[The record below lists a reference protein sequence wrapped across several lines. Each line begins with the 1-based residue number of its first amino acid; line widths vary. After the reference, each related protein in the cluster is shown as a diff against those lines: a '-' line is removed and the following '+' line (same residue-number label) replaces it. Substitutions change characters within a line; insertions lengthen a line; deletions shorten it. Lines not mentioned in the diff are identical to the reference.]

1 MAHAQHAPQL
11 FGVFYAYLP
20 MQKSMN
26 PKTEQ
31 KRSLSPS
38 LSNFSARPFILVGLL
53 IAFLTISNLAIAFT
67 QPKDRINGE
76 LWIINRVI
84 SGQTVEASIANKDNT
99 TIQRVRLIGLSAPL
113 KEQSPWG
120 DRARQRLSDLIK
132 EQKVILEFD
141 VKQKD
146 NSDRLLAYIWKD
158 NLLVNQYLVSEGL
171 AIADSS
177 APNTKYD
184 ARISRA
190 QSKARL
196 QELGLWD
203 TQNPLRLSPRD
214 FRRQLGN

>member
-1 MAHAQHAPQL
+1 MNSKTGSKQSLVKSSSRPLALMA
-11 FGVFYAYLP
+11 
-20 MQKSMN
+20 M
-26 PKTEQ
+26 
-31 KRSLSPS
+31 
-38 LSNFSARPFILVGLL
+38 L
-53 IAFLTISNLAIAFT
+53 IAFLIIANIAIAFL
-67 QPKDRINGE
+67 QPKEKINGE
-76 LWIINRVI
+76 LWIINRVV
-84 SGQTVEASIANKDNT
+84 SGQTVEASDVSNPNKT
-99 TIQRVRLIGLSAPL
+99 VQRVRLLGISAPL

-120 DRARQRLSDLIK
+120 DRSRQRLSDLIK

-171 AIADSS
+171 AIADSY
-177 APNTKYD
+177 APNVKYD

-196 QELGLWD
+196 QELGIWD

-214 FRRQLGN
+214 FRRQLGKWILSNFFIVALG

>member
-1 MAHAQHAPQL
+1 
-11 FGVFYAYLP
+11 

-26 PKTEQ
+26 PKTGQ
-31 KRSLSPS
+31 KRSLAPS

-99 TIQRVRLIGLSAPL
+99 TVQRVRLLGLSAPL

-158 NLLVNQYLVSEGL
+158 SVLINQYLVSEGL
-171 AIADSS
+171 AIADSYT
-177 APNTKYD
+177 PNTKYD

>member
-1 MAHAQHAPQL
+1 
-11 FGVFYAYLP
+11 

-26 PKTEQ
+26 PKTGQ

-38 LSNFSARPFILVGLL
+38 LSNFSARPLILVGLL
-53 IAFLTISNLAIAFT
+53 IVFLTIANLAISFT
-67 QPKDRINGE
+67 QPKDRVNGE

-99 TIQRVRLIGLSAPL
+99 TVQRVRLLGLSAPL

-120 DRARQRLSDLIK
+120 DRARQRLSDLVK

-158 NLLVNQYLVSEGL
+158 NLLINQYLVSEGL
-171 AIADSS
+171 AFADSY

-184 ARISRA
+184 ARISRS

-196 QELGLWD
+196 QELGIWD

>member
-1 MAHAQHAPQL
+1 MSSKI
-11 FGVFYAYLP
+11 G
-20 MQKSMN
+20 QK
-26 PKTEQ
+26 KQ
-31 KRSLSPS
+31 SLDKSS
-38 LSNFSARPFILVGLL
+38 LRPLILIVILMIFL
-53 IAFLTISNLAIAFT
+53 IIANIAIAFT
-67 QPKDRINGE
+67 QPKDRVNGE
-76 LWIINRVI
+76 LWLINRVV
-84 SGQTVEASIANKDNT
+84 SGQTVEASILSNPNMT
-99 TIQRVRLIGLSAPL
+99 VQRVRLLGISAPL

-120 DRARQRLSDLIK
+120 DRSRQRLSDLIK

-171 AIADSS
+171 AIADSYP
-177 APNTKYD
+177 PNAKYD

-196 QELGLWD
+196 QELGIWD

-214 FRRQLGN
+214 FRRQLSN

>member
-1 MAHAQHAPQL
+1 
-11 FGVFYAYLP
+11 
-20 MQKSMN
+20 MQKLMN
-26 PKTEQ
+26 SKTRQ
-31 KRSLSPS
+31 QQSIVKSSS
-38 LSNFSARPFILVGLL
+38 RPLALVAML
-53 IAFLTISNLAIAFT
+53 IAFLIIANIAIAFF
-67 QPKDRINGE
+67 QPKEKINGE

-84 SGQTVEASIANKDNT
+84 SGQTVEASDASNPNKT
-99 TIQRVRLIGLSAPL
+99 VQRVRLLGISAPL
-113 KEQSPWG
+113 KEQAPWG
-120 DRARQRLSDLIK
+120 DRSRQRLSDLIK

-171 AIADSS
+171 AIADSY
-177 APNTKYD
+177 APNVKYD

-196 QELGLWD
+196 QELGIWD

>member
-1 MAHAQHAPQL
+1 MSSKT
-11 FGVFYAYLP
+11 G
-20 MQKSMN
+20 QKQSI
-26 PKTEQ
+26 TRSSA
-31 KRSLSPS
+31 RSL
-38 LSNFSARPFILVGLL
+38 ILIVLL
-53 IAFLTISNLAIAFT
+53 VLFLTIANIVLTLTRPSE
-67 QPKDRINGE
+67 RGSGE
-76 LWIINRVI
+76 LWIVNRVV
-84 SGQTVEASIANKDNT
+84 SGQTVEASILNNPNMT
-99 TIQRVRLIGLSAPL
+99 VQRVRLLGLSAPL
-113 KEQSPWG
+113 KEQAPWG

-158 NLLVNQYLVSEGL
+158 SLLVNQYLVSEGL
-171 AIADSS
+171 AIADPYP
-177 APNTKYD
+177 PNAKYD

-196 QELGLWD
+196 QELGIWD

>member
-1 MAHAQHAPQL
+1 
-11 FGVFYAYLP
+11 
-20 MQKSMN
+20 MQKLMN
-26 PKTEQ
+26 SKTRQ
-31 KRSLSPS
+31 QQSIVKSSS
-38 LSNFSARPFILVGLL
+38 RPLVLVAML
-53 IAFLTISNLAIAFT
+53 IAFLIIANIAIAFF
-67 QPKDRINGE
+67 QPKEKINGE

-84 SGQTVEASIANKDNT
+84 SGQTVEASDASNPNKT
-99 TIQRVRLIGLSAPL
+99 VQRVRLLGISAPL
-113 KEQSPWG
+113 KEQAPWG
-120 DRARQRLSDLIK
+120 DRSRQRLSDLIK

-171 AIADSS
+171 AIADSY
-177 APNTKYD
+177 APNVKYD

-196 QELGLWD
+196 QELGIWD

>member
-1 MAHAQHAPQL
+1 
-11 FGVFYAYLP
+11 
-20 MQKSMN
+20 MN
-26 PKTEQ
+26 SKTKKKQEI
-31 KRSLSPS
+31 
-38 LSNFSARPFILVGLL
+38 SNFSARPLILLGILVF
-53 IAFLTISNLAIAFT
+53 FLTIANMAIAFMR
-67 QPKDRINGE
+67 PSDRVNGE

-84 SGQTVEASIANKDNT
+84 SGQTVEASVINNPNMT
-99 TIQRVRLIGLSAPL
+99 VQRVRLLGLSAPL

-132 EQKVILEFD
+132 EQKVTLEFD

-158 NLLVNQYLVSEGL
+158 NQLINQTLVSEGL
-171 AIADSS
+171 AIADSY
-177 APNTKYD
+177 APNVKYD

-196 QELGLWD
+196 QELGIWD

>member
-1 MAHAQHAPQL
+1 
-11 FGVFYAYLP
+11 
-20 MQKSMN
+20 MN
-26 PKTEQ
+26 PKIDQ
-31 KRSLSPS
+31 KRSFSKSSPRS
-38 LSNFSARPFILVGLL
+38 LILAVLL
-53 IAFLTISNLAIAFT
+53 IAFLTIANIALAFT
-67 QPKDRINGE
+67 QPSDRVNGE

-84 SGQTVEASIANKDNT
+84 SGQTVEASVVNNPNT
-99 TIQRVRLIGLSAPL
+99 TVQRVRLLGLSAPL

-132 EQKVILEFD
+132 EQRVILEFD

-158 NLLVNQYLVSEGL
+158 NQLINQTLVSEGL
-171 AIADSS
+171 AIADSY
-177 APNTKYD
+177 APNVKYD

-196 QELGLWD
+196 QELGIWD

>member
-1 MAHAQHAPQL
+1 
-11 FGVFYAYLP
+11 
-20 MQKSMN
+20 MN
-26 PKTEQ
+26 SKTGKESAIA
-31 KRSLSPS
+31 KPSPR
-38 LSNFSARPFILVGLL
+38 LLILAVILV
-53 IAFLTISNLAIAFT
+53 AFLAIANIAIALT
-67 QPKDRINGE
+67 QPKDKVNGE
-76 LWIINRVI
+76 LWMINRVV
-84 SGQTVEASIANKDNT
+84 SGQTVEASVISNPNMT
-99 TIQRVRLIGLSAPL
+99 VQRVRLLGLSAPL

-171 AIADSS
+171 AIAEPYP
-177 APNTKYD
+177 PNTKYD
-184 ARISRA
+184 AKISRA

-196 QELGLWD
+196 QELGIWD

-214 FRRQLGN
+214 FRRQLSN

>member
-1 MAHAQHAPQL
+1 
-11 FGVFYAYLP
+11 
-20 MQKSMN
+20 MN
-26 PKTEQ
+26 LKTGQ
-31 KRSLSPS
+31 KRSPSP
-38 LSNFSARPFILVGLL
+38 SNFSARPLILVGLL
-53 IAFLTISNLAIAFT
+53 IAFLTIANLAIAFT
-67 QPKDRINGE
+67 QPKDRVDGE
-76 LWIINRVI
+76 LWIVNRVI
-84 SGQTVEASIANKDNT
+84 SGQTVEASIVSKDNT
-99 TIQRVRLIGLSAPL
+99 TVQRVRLLGLSAPL

-120 DRARQRLSDLIK
+120 DRARQRLSDLVK
-132 EQKVILEFD
+132 EQKVVLEFD

-158 NLLVNQYLVSEGL
+158 NLLINQYLVSEGL
-171 AIADSS
+171 AIADSY

-184 ARISRA
+184 ARINRS

>member
-1 MAHAQHAPQL
+1 MTAAN
-11 FGVFYAYLP
+11 
-20 MQKSMN
+20 MQKLMN
-26 PKTEQ
+26 SKTGQ
-31 KRSLSPS
+31 KRSLDNS
-38 LSNFSARPFILVGLL
+38 LTRPLILVALL
-53 IAFLTISNLAIAFT
+53 IAFLIIANIAIAMM
-67 QPKDRINGE
+67 QPKEKVNGE
-76 LWIINRVI
+76 LWLINRVV
-84 SGQTVEASIANKDNT
+84 SGQTVEASILSNPNMT
-99 TIQRVRLIGLSAPL
+99 VQRVRLLGISAPL

-120 DRARQRLSDLIK
+120 DRSRQRLSDLIK

-141 VKQKD
+141 VKQRD

-171 AIADSS
+171 AIADPYP
-177 APNTKYD
+177 PNVKYD

-196 QELGLWD
+196 QELGIWD

>member
-1 MAHAQHAPQL
+1 
-11 FGVFYAYLP
+11 
-20 MQKSMN
+20 MN
-26 PKTEQ
+26 SKTG
-31 KRSLSPS
+31 KKDVIATSSSRSL
-38 LSNFSARPFILVGLL
+38 ILVVLL
-53 IAFLTISNLAIAFT
+53 VAFLTIANIAIALT
-67 QPKDRINGE
+67 QPKEQINGE
-76 LWIINRVI
+76 LWIINRVV
-84 SGQTVEASIANKDNT
+84 SGQTVEATVVNNPNMT
-99 TIQRVRLIGLSAPL
+99 VQRVRLLGLSAPL

-171 AIADSS
+171 AIADSY

-196 QELGLWD
+196 QELGIWD

-214 FRRQLGN
+214 FRRQLSN

>member
-1 MAHAQHAPQL
+1 
-11 FGVFYAYLP
+11 
-20 MQKSMN
+20 MN
-26 PKTEQ
+26 SKAGKKDAITQ
-31 KRSLSPS
+31 SSP
-38 LSNFSARPFILVGLL
+38 RTFIWIVLLVV
-53 IAFLTISNLAIAFT
+53 FLTIANIAIGFM
-67 QPKDRINGE
+67 QPKEKINGE
-76 LWIINRVI
+76 IWIINRVV
-84 SGQTVEASIANKDNT
+84 SGQTVEATVVSNPNMT
-99 TIQRVRLIGLSAPL
+99 VQRVRLLGISAPL

-158 NLLVNQYLVSEGL
+158 NLLVNQHLVAEGL
-171 AIADSS
+171 AIADSY
-177 APNTKYD
+177 APNVKYD

-196 QELGLWD
+196 QELGIWD

-214 FRRQLGN
+214 FRRQLSN

>member
-1 MAHAQHAPQL
+1 M
-11 FGVFYAYLP
+11 
-20 MQKSMN
+20 
-26 PKTEQ
+26 TEQ
-31 KRSLSPS
+31 KRSLSQSSVNP
-38 LSNFSARPFILVGLL
+38 LILIVGLISFL
-53 IAFLTISNLAIAFT
+53 IIANMAIAFT
-67 QPKDRINGE
+67 QPSDRVNGE
-76 LWIINRVI
+76 IWLINRVI
-84 SGQTVEASIANKDNT
+84 SGQTVEASVISNPNMT
-99 TIQRVRLIGLSAPL
+99 VQRVRLLGLSAPL

-158 NLLVNQYLVSEGL
+158 KLLVNQYLVGEGL
-171 AIADSS
+171 AIADPY
-177 APNTKYD
+177 APNVKYD
-184 ARISRA
+184 ARINRA

-196 QELGLWD
+196 QELGIWD

>member
-1 MAHAQHAPQL
+1 MTAAN
-11 FGVFYAYLP
+11 
-20 MQKSMN
+20 MQKLMN
-26 PKTEQ
+26 SKTGQ
-31 KRSLSPS
+31 KRSLDNS
-38 LSNFSARPFILVGLL
+38 LTRLLILVAVLL
-53 IAFLTISNLAIAFT
+53 AFLIIANIAIAVM
-67 QPKDRINGE
+67 QPKEKVNGE
-76 LWIINRVI
+76 LWLINRVV
-84 SGQTVEASIANKDNT
+84 SGQTVEASILSNPNMT
-99 TIQRVRLIGLSAPL
+99 VHRVRLLGISAPL

-120 DRARQRLSDLIK
+120 DRARQRLSDLVK

-171 AIADSS
+171 AIADPYP
-177 APNTKYD
+177 PNVKYD
-184 ARISRA
+184 ARMSRA

-196 QELGLWD
+196 QELGIWD